1 MNTSVFNK
9 NNLKTVALLSSL
21 AGALVVFGGAFGG
34 RSGASIGLIIGLVM
48 VGGSY
53 WFSDKLAVRAAGAV
67 ELPIGEL
74 TSLRADLEAMS
85 ARAGI
90 TTPRLFISPSMQ
102 PNAFATGR
110 NEKHAVVCVTQ
121 GLLHVLDRDEV
132 NGVVAHELGHIKH
145 RDILIGSIAAAIA
158 TGITYMAQMA
168 MFAGMFGSNDDED
181 RPNPLAMILMMLL
194 APLAASLI
202 QASLSRSRE
211 FEADRA
217 GAEISGNP
225 QHLASALQKIEAYAK
240 QVPMNINPAQA
251 SAYIVNPLTGRNVQF
266 ARLFMTHPPTEE
278 RIAALLGASTS
289 TSTSTSTLSSIKA
302 R

>member
-9 NNLKTVALLSSL
+9 NNLKTVVLLSSL

-34 RSGASIGLIIGLVM
+34 RAGASIGLMIGLVM

-67 ELPIGEL
+67 ELPAGEL
-74 TSLRADLEAMS
+74 PNLRADLEAMAS
-85 ARAGI
+85 RAGI
-90 TTPRLFISPSMQ
+90 VTPRLFVSPSMQ

-121 GLLHVLDRDEV
+121 GLLQVLDRNEV

-168 MFAGMFGSNDDED
+168 MFAGMFGGGDDED
-181 RPNPLAMILMMLL
+181 RPNPIAMIFMMLL

-225 QHLASALQKIEAYAK
+225 QYLANALQKIEAYTK
-240 QVPMNINPAQA
+240 RVPMNINPAQA

-266 ARLFMTHPPTEE
+266 ARLFMTHPPTED
-278 RIAALLGASTS
+278 RIAALLGGSNQTRIS
-289 TSTSTSTLSSIKA
+289 
-302 R
+302 

>member
-9 NNLKTVALLSSL
+9 NNLKTVVLLSSL

-34 RSGASIGLIIGLVM
+34 RAGAIIGLMIGLVM

-67 ELPIGEL
+67 ELPNGEL
-74 TSLRADLEAMS
+74 PTLRADLEAMS
-85 ARAGI
+85 TRAGI
-90 TTPRLFISPSMQ
+90 ATPRLFVSPSMQ

-121 GLLHVLDRDEV
+121 GLLQVLDRNET

-168 MFAGMFGSNDDED
+168 MFAGMFGGGDDED
-181 RPNPLAMILMMLL
+181 RPNPIAMILMMLL

-217 GAEISGNP
+217 GAEISGDP
-225 QHLASALQKIEAYAK
+225 RYLAGALQKIEMYAK
-240 QVPMNINPAQA
+240 RVPMDINPAQA
-251 SAYIVNPLTGRNVQF
+251 SAYIVNPLTGRKLQF
-266 ARLFMTHPPTEE
+266 ARLFMTHPPTED
-278 RIAALLGASTS
+278 RIAALLGN
-289 TSTSTSTLSSIKA
+289 SSHA
-302 R
+302 RIS